1 MRDRVKLQS
10 WPVRTVVLLLLL
22 ALSSVHGLSRV
33 SMTEDGG
40 YANIV
45 IKIRKEVSED
55 DCPDILRGIKVIIQ
69 KRIFRNLL
77 CTYFLVPPTFAIHR
91 KKGLRHSRP
100 HAGMSLTK
108 LFLGGNNLIT
118 PAQRM
123 SLTFFLQCTLNI
135 AYRKQASSL

>member
-10 WPVRTVVLLLLL
+10 WPVLTAVLLLLL
-22 ALSSVHGLSRV
+22 LASSVHGLSRV

-55 DCPDILRGIKVIIQ
+55 DCPDILRGIKVMIQ
-69 KRIFRNLL
+69 KEYFETCYKNISTL
-77 CTYFLVPPTFAIHR
+77 CSYNFCHPHSLYTV
-91 KKGLRHSRP
+91 KKGLRHCRP

-108 LFLGGNNLIT
+108 LSLGGNNLIT

-123 SLTFFLQCTLNI
+123 SLTFF
-135 AYRKQASSL
+135 YSVP

>member
-10 WPVRTVVLLLLL
+10 WLVLLLL
-22 ALSSVHGLSRV
+22 ASSVHGLSRV

-69 KRIFRNLL
+69 KEYFETLL
-77 CTYFLVPPTFAIHR
+77 QNIST
-91 KKGLRHSRP
+91 
-100 HAGMSLTK
+100 
-108 LFLGGNNLIT
+108 LGI
-118 PAQRM
+118 
-123 SLTFFLQCTLNI
+123 
-135 AYRKQASSL
+135 